1 MDPMSIVLGMILVL
15 GVLILVHEWG
25 HYVMARLFG
34 VRVDVFSIGFG
45 PRLFGWKR
53 GDTDFRVSAL
63 PLGGFVRMAG
73 QDMFEVDSGDQA
85 PAGKPDELM
94 SKPRWQRALISFG
107 GPFVNLVFPVFLLFV
122 YFVAVGEPYSKSL
135 NTPVQV
141 LALPALSSPD
151 ARPLQVGEKIVS
163 LNGISNPTW
172 EDVLTVLGQA
182 VPGSTLRMEVENSG
196 VRRSVSYSV
205 KDSDRF
211 TQIFGYPPDPAI
223 LGDVDPARPAYRAGL
238 RAGDK
243 ITSLN
248 GQPVVSWMQFV
259 EGVRGSKGRKLTI
272 GFDRAGKPLQIDV
285 TPEQG
290 AGDGGETV
298 WQVGIQAREEEVAFR
313 RVGLGGAAGDAAWM
327 TLRGSQQVFDVVG
340 KLFTGRISVSQLQG
354 VVGIARLSG
363 QAVRR
368 GVFPLV
374 MLMVTISINL
384 GILNLLPIPILDGG
398 HILLLSIEGLRR
410 RDLSLAFKERFVQ
423 VGFVFL
429 LVLFAIVM
437 YHDVARIHLA
447 R

>member
-1 MDPMSIVLGMILVL
+1 MSIVLGMILVL

-45 PRLFGWKR
+45 PRLFGWKS

-73 QDMFEVDSGDQA
+73 QDMFEADSGDQG
-85 PAGKPDELM
+85 PTGKPDELM

-107 GPFVNLVFPVFLLFV
+107 GPFVNLLFPVLLLFV
-122 YFVAVGEPYSKSL
+122 YFAAVGEPYSKSL
-135 NTPVQV
+135 DTPIQV
-141 LALPALSSPD
+141 AAMPAPVSTD
-151 ARPLQVGEKIVS
+151 ARPLQLGDKLLS
-163 LNGISNPTW
+163 LNGVPNPTW
-172 EDVLTVLGQA
+172 EDALTVLDKA
-182 VPGSTLRMEVENSG
+182 LPGGTLQMEIENAG
-196 VRRSVSYSV
+196 VRRSVSYPL
-205 KDSDRF
+205 KDSEQF
-211 TQIFGYPPDPAI
+211 THIFGYPPDPAV
-223 LGDVDPARPAYRAGL
+223 LSEVSPARPAYRAGL

-248 GQPVVSWMQFV
+248 GLPVVSSLQFV
-259 EGVRGSKGRKLTI
+259 ESVRASQGQKLTI
-272 GFDRAGKPLQIDV
+272 GFERAGKPMYIDV
-285 TPEQG
+285 TPDQG
-290 AGDGGETV
+290 TADSGETV
-298 WQVGIQAREEEVAFR
+298 WQIGILVREGEVAFR
-313 RVGLGGAAGDAAWM
+313 RVGPLAAASDAAGM
-327 TLRGSQQVFDVVG
+327 TLRGSQQVFAVVG

-368 GVFPLV
+368 GPLPLL